1 MPGGALSLL
10 FDLPSLRFALAL
22 DVAGLPP
29 DLRPILE
36 ARWPARSPDAG
47 GEAEICGALA
57 FEAVPGPVGL
67 PPAELVT
74 AEVTWTGPAQ
84 AEVIT
89 NAAALSLDLSGD
101 RVAGRGRVDARRA
114 RGAIEAAIRAAA
126 VLALARRGV
135 LVLHASA
142 VHRAGDGL
150 VFLGASTAGKTT
162 TARRLG
168 REGLRRLADDMIA
181 IDLASSPPTLH
192 RLPFERAGRALA
204 DLAAG
209 VPEGPIACLG
219 GALVRKGAGAAAMA
233 PLDDAPRVWAEAVI
247 TLPPAP
253 GDALLLLERF
263 ARLCDVPL
271 RALDAPPAGPL
282 APTVLPWIESLRGRG
297 SGKKVDALPPGAQA
311 TRPGSPG
318 GTMTETET
326 ETERDQKVIRVT
338 RAPNVAWRVLD
349 GAAVLVAPSSPTVQT
364 LNPVGTLVWTLADGR
379 TVPEL
384 VDAVVNEF
392 EVERTEAS
400 LDVERFVLDLA
411 AKGMLIAS
419 GAPGSARI
427 GG

>member
-1 MPGGALSLL
+1 MTGGALSLL
-10 FDLPSLRFALAL
+10 FALPSLRFALAL
-22 DVAGLPP
+22 DVVGLRP
-29 DLRPILE
+29 DLGARLE
-36 ARWPARSPDAG
+36 ARWPARTADA
-47 GEAEICGALA
+47 ETCGALA
-57 FEAVPGPVGL
+57 FEAVPEEVGL
-67 PPAELVT
+67 PPADLVT

-84 AEVIT
+84 ADVIT
-89 NAAALSLDLSGD
+89 NAAALSLDLTGD
-101 RVAGRGRVDARRA
+101 RVEGRGRVDARRA
-114 RGAIEAAIRAAA
+114 RGGIEAAVRAAS

-142 VHRAGDGL
+142 AHRDGDAL

-168 REGLRRLADDMIA
+168 REGLHRLADDMIA
-181 IDLASSPPTLH
+181 IDLAASPPTLH

-209 VPEGPIACLG
+209 TGRPGPIACLG
-219 GALVRKGAGAAAMA
+219 GALVRKGACAAAIR

-253 GDALLLLERF
+253 GDAPLLLERF
-263 ARLCDVPL
+263 AWLCEVPL

-282 APTVLPWIESLRGRG
+282 APAVIPWLEALRAGAGGAPRSG
-297 SGKKVDALPPGAQA
+297 AGKKLDALSPTAQA
-311 TRPGSPG
+311 TRPVSPG
-318 GTMTETET
+318 GTMI
-326 ETERDQKVIRVT
+326 EREQTAIRVT

-379 TVPEL
+379 TLPEM

-392 EVERTEAS
+392 DVERTQAA
-400 LDVERFVLDLA
+400 LDVERFVQDLVG
-411 AKGMLIAS
+411 KGLLFAS
-419 GAPGSARI
+419 AGPGSASGR
-427 GG
+427 G